1 MNDFELGTFSFTYR
15 SLSVHGMGI
24 SASSNFAVLYEASQL
39 YLRNGAPVPREEV
52 AKAALLFE
60 RRWASKLAVAADDV
74 YPITYGGM
82 LKVITEV
89 DPPIVRTEQVPFDP
103 CWIADHVVVAFDPYG
118 KRHEAEKFLERLVGH
133 RDAKGYVEEFSDYA
147 ATACEAM
154 TPGREN
160 LEALAGVVNKY
171 RESFDKWTF
180 NEKTMSSDYT
190 HNVRKVAEHLMSL
203 FHIRAWK
210 PPGAGASKS
219 LILITEGRAVTDAVV
234 TYLTEKGWWASPA
247 IATTGICGEFVRS
260 DRKIR
265 ITAGHRIDFIGAAD
279 LGQDERI
286 NTRGICC
293 SCAVEPRT
301 MIVFESTQKRHE
313 AAF

>member
-39 YLRNGAPVPREEV
+39 YLRSGAPVPREEV

-89 DPPIVRTEQVPFDP
+89 APPIVKTEQVPFDP
-103 CWIADHVVVAFDPYG
+103 CWIADHVVVAFDPHG
-118 KRHEAEKFLERLVGH
+118 KRHEAEKFLERLVNH
-133 RDAKGYVEEFSDYA
+133 PQAQDYVREFSAYA
-147 ATACEAM
+147 ATACEAI

-160 LEALAGVVNKY
+160 LDSLAEVVNKY

-180 NEKTMSSDYT
+180 DESKMRSDFT
-190 HNVRKVAEHLMSL
+190 HNVRGVAEHLMSL

-219 LILITEGRAVTDAVV
+219 LMLITTGRAVTDAVV
-234 TYLTEKGWWASPA
+234 TYLTGKGWWASPA

-260 DRKIR
+260 DGKIR

-279 LGQDERI
+279 LGQDQRI
-286 NTRGICC
+286 ATPGMCC
-293 SCAVEPRT
+293 SCAIEPRT
-301 MIVFESTQKRHE
+301 MIVFRPTPRRGE
-313 AAF
+313 AVF